1 MCADFDYL
9 CLSMKRL
16 SFILLS
22 CGLLFS
28 SDLSAQTTRVRGRVT
43 DASTGAPLPFVS
55 VLFPN
60 TTTGISTDEEGVYAL
75 EIRDTSSVVLATI
88 VGYYQQTKPIVRQSF
103 NQVDFALEPME
114 VGIDDVVIT
123 PGENPAHPILK
134 GVIRHKSENDPA
146 ALPLYRCATYTK
158 MELDLTNV
166 KPQFRNK
173 RLQRSFG
180 FVFNYIDTSAL
191 TGQAYLPA
199 MISETTADY
208 YHSRQPDVSRE
219 VIRASRVSG
228 VDDSFAIAQF
238 TGALQNDINFYH
250 NFIELFN
257 VRFAS
262 PLADGGLSF
271 YNYFLIDSI
280 PIDGRKTYKIRF
292 HPKRLTT
299 PVLDGEI
306 NIDSATYALR
316 SASVRMPKGLNV
328 NWIKHLHITNN
339 NRMLNDTTW
348 FRDYDRLSAEFSIAM
363 GDSSKMT
370 SFIGTREVCY
380 TDVRIGEPIPAEVL
394 KMDHSVVVGDE
405 SVGRKEESYWEK
417 ARPYQLTEKEKGIYA
432 MVDSV
437 QNVPLYRNIYTLIN
451 TMIGGYYNTKYIGIG
466 PYYKMAS
473 FNRLEGFRMQLGV
486 RTTKTFSRK
495 VRLGGYVAYGTRD
508 EDVKGGG
515 NVELSF
521 NRRLLRKLTVRG
533 SHDVVQLGAGQN
545 ALTDNNLLSSIFSR
559 GGRQRLSMVN
569 RFDAFYEHEWIHGID
584 NHIGTRIQRIYGNKY
599 VPLIRPDG
607 ALLESI
613 GDAVLQV
620 GMRISLEEKT
630 MRSTFN
636 RYFLES
642 KYPVLNFSLTAGIP
656 QVMDGAYEY
665 YRIQGGLHYRPELPP
680 LGYSDIRIQ
689 GGKIFGRVPYP
700 LLKLHEG
707 NSTYF
712 YDPDAF
718 SCMNFYE
725 FASDTWVRV
734 FFEHHFNG
742 WILGRIPLIKRLK
755 WREVFV
761 CKGVWGTLSDRNNG
775 SLPDTGAI
783 LLFPEGMTS
792 VDKPYVEMGF
802 GIENIFRLF
811 RVDCIWRL
819 THRDSLPGQD
829 VQNFAVNMS
838 LRLKF

>member
-1 MCADFDYL
+1 
-9 CLSMKRL
+9 
-16 SFILLS
+16 
-22 CGLLFS
+22 
-28 SDLSAQTTRVRGRVT
+28 
-43 DASTGAPLPFVS
+43 
-55 VLFPN
+55 
-60 TTTGISTDEEGVYAL
+60 
-75 EIRDTSSVVLATI
+75 
-88 VGYYQQTKPIVRQSF
+88 
-103 NQVDFALEPME
+103 
-114 VGIDDVVIT
+114 
-123 PGENPAHPILK
+123 
-134 GVIRHKSENDPA
+134 
-146 ALPLYRCATYTK
+146 
-158 MELDLTNV
+158 
-166 KPQFRNK
+166 
-173 RLQRSFG
+173 
-180 FVFNYIDTSAL
+180 
-191 TGQAYLPA
+191 
-199 MISETTADY
+199 
-208 YHSRQPDVSRE
+208 
-219 VIRASRVSG
+219 
-228 VDDSFAIAQF
+228 
-238 TGALQNDINFYH
+238 
-250 NFIELFN
+250 
-257 VRFAS
+257 
-262 PLADGGLSF
+262 
-271 YNYFLIDSI
+271 
-280 PIDGRKTYKIRF
+280 
-292 HPKRLTT
+292 
-299 PVLDGEI
+299 
-306 NIDSATYALR
+306 
-316 SASVRMPKGLNV
+316 
-328 NWIKHLHITNN
+328 
-339 NRMLNDTTW
+339 MLNDTTW

-380 TDVRIGEPIPAEVL
+380 TDVRLGEPIPAEVL